1 MSMLRRE
8 APCFRGIYH
17 LGIFNVTQR
26 SGERLKGQ
34 TSPLAAGGCRSSQR
48 VTPDHPLHLRG
59 EGETAQMAREF
70 LHARPPGLDPSEVPG
85 KRELT
90 RANSPLT
97 STPVHTQNTQHV
109 PKREAT
115 ALAAKPGTVIGASN
129 STSGKADA
137 GRPEVWGESWAPS
150 QMSPHQNKSLMQQK
164 GQ

>member
-1 MSMLRRE
+1 MALEAKPDNPSPSVMSDME
-8 APCFRGIYH
+8 
-17 LGIFNVTQR
+17 
-26 SGERLKGQ
+26 
-34 TSPLAAGGCRSSQR
+34 GG
-48 VTPDHPLHLRG
+48 
-59 EGETAQMAREF
+59 
-70 LHARPPGLDPSEVPG
+70 
-85 KRELT
+85 RELT